1 MHTAL
6 ENLNVKDVLKKAN
19 LKVTPQR
26 ILILEVIKEKGH
38 ATIEHIYNEVKKQYP
53 SISIATVYK
62 NIHNLY
68 EKGVLREINPQKDK
82 AFYEITVFNHSH
94 FICTSCHNIY
104 DIEPCENSLIQ
115 QCFKNVP
122 GKISELELN
131 VYGICDNCKSTK

>member
-1 MHTAL
+1 MNTTLASI
-6 ENLNVKDVLKKAN
+6 NVKDILKKAS

-38 ATIEHIYNEVKKQYP
+38 ATIEYIYNEVKKLYP

-82 AFYEITVFNHSH
+82 AFYEIAFSNHSH
-94 FICTSCHNIY
+94 FICTSCNTIY
-104 DIEPCENSLIQ
+104 DIEPCEKDLVEG
-115 QCFKNVP
+115 CFNKIP
-122 GKISELELN
+122 GTIEELELN
-131 VYGICDNCKSTK
+131 VYGVCKNCKQD

>member
-1 MHTAL
+1 MNTTLATI
-6 ENLNVKDVLKKAN
+6 NVKDILKKAN

-38 ATIEHIYNEVKKQYP
+38 ATIEHIYNEVKKLYP

-82 AFYEITVFNHSH
+82 AFYEIAIFNHSH
-94 FICTSCHNIY
+94 FICTSCNTIY
-104 DIEPCENSLIQ
+104 DIEPCENNLIQ
-115 QCFKNVP
+115 QCFTDIP
-122 GKISELELN
+122 GTISELELN
-131 VYGICDNCKSTK
+131 VYGVCDKCKKKK

>member
-1 MHTAL
+1 MHTTL

-26 ILILEVIKEKGH
+26 ILILEVIKEMGH

-104 DIEPCENSLIQ
+104 DIEPCENSFIQ
-115 QCFKNVP
+115 KCFKDVP

-131 VYGICDNCKSTK
+131 IYGICDSCKSNK